1 METMITVDRALELI
15 QENVRLLSPI
25 EISLITSS
33 GMVLAEDIYASADFP
48 AFLQSNMDGYAFAFQ
63 EGLYEY
69 HLVAEVAAGDT
80 DSRTLSKGTA
90 CRIFTG
96 AALPEGADTVLVQEK
111 ANLNGDVVS
120 IKDTELK
127 MGMHTRPI
135 GSEIKKGDLA
145 LTKGTLLKPNII
157 GFLAGIGVASVLV
170 YPNPKVGIII
180 TGNEL
185 QKPGASLQRG
195 QVYESN
201 SYTLLTALHQ
211 IGINDVEVIQI
222 RDELNTLTS
231 SLQKML
237 TNKDLVLMTG
247 GVSVGDYDF
256 TVKAFENCQ
265 IQPIFHKIQ
274 QKPGKPLLFGKKDHS
289 IVFGLPGNPA
299 SVLTCFYEYVLTA
312 IHFQTKRDITLKALT
327 VPMSNAF
334 KKPAGLQHFM
344 KAIYDGKFVNIPTG
358 QESYKLSSFA
368 IANCLAVIP
377 EFITQLHEGDR
388 ITIHLLP

>member
-15 QENVRLLSPI
+15 QENVHSLSPI
-25 EISLITSS
+25 DIPLIASN
-33 GMVLAEDIYASADFP
+33 GLVLAEDIYALADFP

-63 EGLYEY
+63 EGLNEY
-69 HLVAEVAAGDT
+69 QLVGEVAAGDT
-80 DSRTLSKGTA
+80 TSKSLTKGTA

-111 ANLNGDVVS
+111 ANLNGGVVL
-120 IKDTELK
+120 IKDTALK

-145 LTKGTLLKPNII
+145 LPKGTLLKPNII

-170 YPNPKVGIII
+170 YPNPSVGIII

-185 QKPGASLQRG
+185 QKLGGHLQKG

-201 SYTLLTALHQ
+201 SYTLITALQ
-211 IGINDVEVIQI
+211 QMGIHNVDVVYVKDDI
-222 RDELNTLTS
+222 ELLTS
-231 SLQKML
+231 ALQTML
-237 TNKDLVLMTG
+237 DKKELILMTG

-265 IQPIFHKIQ
+265 IQSIFHKIQ

-312 IHFQTKRDITLKALT
+312 IRFQTNRDITLKALT
-327 VPMSNAF
+327 APMSNAF

-344 KAIYDGKFVNIPTG
+344 KAIYDGISVNIPSG

-368 IANCLAVIP
+368 TANCLAVIP